1 MAIPVFILKA
11 IGLLI
16 VFKFRLHKLVVIYNP
31 FSGRKKV
38 KDLPKLIERHID
50 HSLFDVSIWPTEK
63 ADDVLLLTEKAIKEK
78 ADIVMGAGGDGTI
91 NQIASR
97 LVNTGIA
104 LGVIPLG
111 SGNGFARHFKMPL
124 DTAKAISEIGK
135 YKVKPI
141 DTVWFNRHCMI
152 NIGGIGFDAHISSAF
167 ANKKKRGLQGYVKTI
182 IGQLNYKSQFYQVY
196 KNGKRVWEGNAFMIA
211 IANATQWGNNVMVH
225 PGALP
230 DDGEFN
236 VVVLKKFTSI
246 DLPFIVSSLMKG
258 NLHKN
263 KHSEVFVGSDFV
275 IRRENEGPVHVDGEP
290 IWLGKEI
297 NVNIEPSSLKILCY
311 E

>member
-1 MAIPVFILKA
+1 MK
-11 IGLLI
+11 
-16 VFKFRLHKLVVIYNP
+16 KLVVIYNP
-31 FSGRKKV
+31 FSGRKKI

-50 HSLFDVSIWPTEK
+50 HSIFDVIIWPTEK
-63 ADDVLLLTEKAIKEK
+63 ADDVILLTERAIKEK

-124 DTAKAISEIGK
+124 DTALAISEIGH
-135 YKVKPI
+135 YIEREI
-141 DTVWFNRHCMI
+141 DTVWLNRHCMI
-152 NIGGIGFDAHISSAF
+152 NIGGLGFDAHISSAF
-167 ANKKKRGLQGYVKTI
+167 ANKKKRGLEGYIKTI
-182 IGQLNYKSQFYQVY
+182 TTNLNYKSRFYQIY
-196 KNGKRVWEGNAFMIA
+196 KNGKRIWEGKAFMIA
-211 IANATQWGNNVMVH
+211 VANATQWGNNVMVH

-236 VVVLKKFTSI
+236 VVILKSFSAL
-246 DLPFIVSSLMKG
+246 DFPNIVRSLIQGK
-258 NLHKN
+258 LHKN
-263 KHSEVFVGSDFV
+263 KNSEVFVGSDFL
-275 IRRENEGPVHVDGEP
+275 IRREEEGPVHVDGEP
-290 IWLGKEI
+290 LWLGKEI
-297 NVNIEPSSLKILCY
+297 SVNIEPSSLKILCH